1 MMVGTRNAKDTRM
14 ALLMNPWRETDCALI
29 VRELQHVGR

>member
-14 ALLMNPWRETDCALI
+14 TLLSNPRWKTGNALI

>member
-14 ALLMNPWRETDCALI
+14 ALSTNFRRGIGNALI